1 MTADRFKEI
10 IVPHYGIMYA
20 VAVKIMRDRR
30 NAEDAVQETVVKL
43 WDNRDALVDVA
54 NFEAFCVNAVKHQC
68 IDMLR
73 NFNFRIEASAS
84 DLATADSASAY
95 DMHRADSRSDL
106 QMVNRLM
113 SRLSDDQQHVIK
125 LSAYGG
131 LSNTEIASAT
141 GLSNDNV
148 RTLLSRA
155 RRRLRDMFQQMN
167 GNH

>member
-43 WDNRDALVDVA
+43 WDNRDDLIGVS

-73 NFNFRIEASAS
+73 NFNFRLESGAS
-84 DLATADSASAY
+84 DIATVDTAIDY
-95 DMHRADSRSDL
+95 DMRRADSRSDL

-113 SRLSDDQQHVIK
+113 ARLSSDQQHVIR
-125 LSAYGG
+125 LSAYAG

-155 RRRLRDMFQQMN
+155 RRRLREMFQQMN